1 MTCPFKEHRI
11 VRGAA
16 SAQWIR
22 LRLPSFC
29 PRFESQAYH
38 PRIYQFIFELCS
50 VEKMKINKKR
60 PGLVHLKKELIS
72 WRTEVV
78 QQTSIFCSLCIPA
91 LTDV

>member
-60 PGLVHLKKELIS
+60 PGLARLNKRKGEGEKLGERKMRERERS
-72 WRTEVV
+72 
-78 QQTSIFCSLCIPA
+78 FNFPF
-91 LTDV
+91 